1 MEEALG
7 FLNSSK
13 VMDKDVLIDSF
24 KQIGALNYCDV
35 SERNQSITPTTGFQ
49 SILHFLKNNY
59 EVYII
64 GFDYSNENL
73 KGLNNNHY
81 YNSHKI
87 NESLGN
93 NYENVNPVYISGIN
107 HGLEHDLE
115 KEKEII
121 NRFELLN
128 IITRLD

>member
-64 GFDYSNENL
+64 GFDAAL
-73 KGLNNNHY
+73 
-81 YNSHKI
+81 YNSK
-87 NESLGN
+87 SGN
-93 NYENVNPVYISGIN
+93 HIW
-107 HGLEHDLE
+107 LE
-115 KEKEII
+115 KTFK
-121 NRFELLN
+121 
-128 IITRLD
+128 